1 MGINNFF
8 PVPIATG
15 PSVGTLLP
23 RENDTSAKH
32 TGPNELAKMRL
43 LLNLYKPFLSFVD
56 FKGISL
62 LPLVQLEEPLQQMRV
77 GSGDLSFRAGEVM
90 NVLKQDGEWW
100 EAEKNGARGLIPG
113 NYVSVL

>member
-1 MGINNFF
+1 
-8 PVPIATG
+8 
-15 PSVGTLLP
+15 
-23 RENDTSAKH
+23 
-32 TGPNELAKMRL
+32 
-43 LLNLYKPFLSFVD
+43 
-56 FKGISL
+56 
-62 LPLVQLEEPLQQMRV
+62 MRV